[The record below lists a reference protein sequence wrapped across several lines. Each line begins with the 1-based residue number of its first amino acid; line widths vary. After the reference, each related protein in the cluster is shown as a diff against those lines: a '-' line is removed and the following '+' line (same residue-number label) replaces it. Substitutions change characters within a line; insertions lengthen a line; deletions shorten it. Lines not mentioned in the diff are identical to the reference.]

1 MRDEEVG
8 RRLKR
13 AEEMSRELTNELV
26 ELRRAAD
33 ATDDVLAQ
41 SRTTR
46 ERVLELLK
54 DGQPRSPYELCKL
67 LGRSH
72 QTLGHLLPRMAKAG
86 EVTKVSW
93 GKYVLPGTDEGNSE

>member
-13 AEEMSRELTNELV
+13 AEDMSRELTNELV
-26 ELRRAAD
+26 ELRLAAG

-46 ERVLELLK
+46 ERVLDLLK
-54 DGQPRSPYELCKL
+54 DREPRSPHELSKL
-67 LGRSH
+67 LGRSQ
-72 QTLGHLLPRMAKAG
+72 QTLGHLLPKMAKAG
-86 EVTKVSW
+86 ELQKVSW
-93 GKYVLPGTDEGNSE
+93 GKYTLPGTDEGTSE